1 MCGISGIYNY
11 NSEPVSLEA
20 ITKTSRA
27 LNHRGPDD
35 FGYWLDGNIGFAHQ
49 RLSIIDTSNAGHQPM
64 HSSDGNYTI
73 VFNGEIYNHDE
84 FRDELKAKG
93 FVFHSS
99 SDTEVLLNLFIAYGH
114 NMLNRLNGMF
124 AFAIWNKAKQELFV
138 CRDRVGVKPLYYYHD
153 QKTFRFASEPK
164 AIFASGI
171 KAQVNTENIN
181 EWLMYRFTS
190 GEETLLTNIKKLL
203 PGHYTY
209 IKKDGQINPIQWWN
223 LKTQIENH
231 PIIKSPLE
239 WFEETFHSSVKYRM
253 VADVPVGILLSG
265 GLDSSSVAAS
275 LKLNNY
281 NGIETFNVGF
291 HDYVNDESAIAKKYS
306 SDIGFNFNGIHVEKH
321 DLYQAVV
328 NSTISY
334 DEPLVHMNDPQIYA
348 LANHAKKK
356 VKVLLSGEGADEFLG
371 GYVRYKTFKYIN
383 YKSYIKTILKLTPER
398 FKTTR
403 IHKLERYLE
412 FGGINQLTLANAS
425 NYFETDFN
433 KIGLQY
439 MGMSNPYRAKILAEA
454 KQLYPKEPERQL
466 LYFDQ
471 HTYLQS
477 LNDRNDRATMG
488 ASIECREPFQ
498 DYRLMEGLGSLETKY
513 LLSGSKGKYLLK
525 TTMKKYLPEYILGH
539 KKVGFSVPWKNLINN
554 SEELNSAYQEF
565 LESDIFELVGLNKSS
580 KNTLIQ
586 YSQDKYNLFDQ
597 LLLQL
602 FFMYIWKKHYL
613 NQYQ

>member
-554 SEELNSAYQEF
+554 SEELNSTYQEF

-586 YSQDKYNLFDQ
+586 YSQDKNNLFDQ

>member
-11 NSEPVSLEA
+11 NSEAVSLEA
-20 ITKTSRA
+20 ITKTSRV

-49 RLSIIDTSNAGHQPM
+49 RLSIIDTTNAGHQPM

-124 AFAIWNKAKQELFV
+124 AFAIWNKAKQELFI

-171 KAQVNTENIN
+171 KAQLNTENIN

-209 IKKDGQINPIQWWN
+209 INKDGRINPKQWWN

-231 PIIKSPLE
+231 PVIKYPLE
-239 WFEETFHSSVKYRM
+239 WFEETFHSSVRYRM

-265 GLDSSSVAAS
+265 GLDSCSVAAS
-275 LKLNNY
+275 LKLNNF
-281 NGIETFNVGF
+281 NGIETYNVGF
-291 HDYVNDESAIAKKYS
+291 HDYENDESTIAKKYS
-306 SDIGFNFNGIHVEKH
+306 NEIGFNFNGIHVEKH

-348 LANHAKKK
+348 LAKNAKEK

-371 GYVRYKTFKYIN
+371 GYVRYKTFKYIG
-383 YKSYIKTILKLTPER
+383 YKSYIKAILKLTPER

-403 IHKLERYLE
+403 IQKLERYLE
-412 FGGINQLTLANAS
+412 YGGINQLTLANSS

-433 KIGLQY
+433 KIGLNY
-439 MGMSNPYRAKILAEA
+439 MGISNPYRAKILAEA
-454 KQLYPKEPERQL
+454 KKLYPKEPERQL

-498 DYRLMEGLGSLETKY
+498 DYRLMEGIGTLDTKY
-513 LLSGSKGKYLLK
+513 LLRGLKGKYLLR
-525 TTMKKYLPEYILGH
+525 TTMKKYLPKYIMQH
-539 KKVGFSVPWKNLINN
+539 KKVGFSVPWEKLID
-554 SEELNSAYQEF
+554 SSDELKTAYHEF
-565 LESDIFELVGLNKSS
+565 LKSDLFELIGLNNESKRMLIKS
-580 KNTLIQ
+580 T
-586 YSQDKYNLFDQ
+586 QDKDHLFDQ

-602 FFMYIWKKHYL
+602 FFMYIWKNHYL
-613 NQYQ
+613 IQYQ

>member
-114 NMLNRLNGMF
+114 NILNRLNGMF

-223 LKTQIENH
+223 LKNQIENH

-321 DLYQAVV
+321 DLYQSVV

-554 SEELNSAYQEF
+554 SEELNSTYQEF

-586 YSQDKYNLFDQ
+586 YSQDKNNLFDQ

>member
-586 YSQDKYNLFDQ
+586 YSQDKNNLFDQ